1 MTEIK
6 PDTPHPDFSAQ
17 SENYELVKDFYK
29 GVGAVRGKG
38 EGHLPKT
45 AGMIN
50 EEDQD
55 KAGRRY
61 KAFVMRA
68 TFPGIFKHTVSS
80 VVGITT
86 QKEPSEYKVPSSWD
100 ALEGCATR
108 DGHGLRGLQSLCVRQ
123 LSKMGRVGLMTDLR
137 SDEDQAPVIVPFY
150 SDQIINWRTS
160 VVNGKR
166 QLTLLVIKK
175 QEAVQG
181 DNYWSDNVRDV
192 VEVYD
197 LARSGLVL
205 RRFVKDGEKKEW
217 VEQADV
223 KQPRMRR
230 QATGAEAVSDKSGD
244 GFRLPEIPFTPIT
257 PQGLQ
262 IDPVDPPF
270 LDLVHKLKDIYIGSA
285 NYREALSMYEPTP
298 VVTGLTQ
305 EWIEGGF
312 APKYMGVGRVWTL
325 PVNSSAEML
334 EYRGDNIKDI
344 RQALIDDAG
353 EADRLATQPFERVT
367 SQAESGESKKEKAKS
382 KTNVIREIHLNTA
395 AGIQEAL
402 RKGARWLGENPDNVV
417 FKVADNL
424 DNQEMD
430 PSELKEL
437 INANL
442 SGLIPDF
449 DAYTLLKAG
458 GKTTMTYEEWKAA
471 REGGET
477 GALIGANA

>member
-6 PDTPHPDFSAQ
+6 PDTPHPEFSAQ

-29 GVGAVRGKG
+29 GVGAVRAKG
-38 EGHLPKT
+38 ETHLPKT

-50 EEDQD
+50 EDDQR
-55 KAGRRY
+55 KADRRY

-68 TFPGIFKHTVSS
+68 TYPGVFRHTVSS

-86 QKEPSEYKVPSSWD
+86 QKEPSQYEVPASWD
-100 ALEGCATR
+100 SVEQCATR
-108 DGHGLRGLQSLCVRQ
+108 DGIGLRGLQALCVRQ
-123 LSKMGRVGLMTDLR
+123 VSKMGRIGLMTDLR
-137 SDEDQAPVIVPFY
+137 SDQDQVPVIVPFY
-150 SDQIINWRTS
+150 SDQIINWRTA
-160 VVNGKR
+160 VVDGKR
-166 QLTLLVIKK
+166 QLTMLVIKK

-181 DNYWSDNVRDV
+181 DDYWSDKMHDV
-192 VEVYD
+192 VEVYE
-197 LARSGLVL
+197 LTRAGLLL
-205 RRFVKDGEKKEW
+205 RRFVKSDDKKEW
-217 VEQADV
+217 EEQPGV
-223 KQPRMRR
+223 KQPRMRK
-230 QATGAEAVSDKSGD
+230 QATGAEVIKDDSGG

-257 PQGLQ
+257 TQGLQ
-262 IDPVDPPF
+262 IDPADPPF

-305 EWIEGGF
+305 EWIQGGF

-325 PVNSSAEML
+325 PVNSKAEML
-334 EYRGDNIKDI
+334 EYQGRNITDI

-395 AGIQEAL
+395 NGIQEAL
-402 RKGARWLGENPDNVV
+402 RKGARWLGEDPEKVI
-417 FKVADNL
+417 FAVADDL
-424 DNQEMD
+424 DNQDMRPD
-430 PSELKEL
+430 ELKEL
-437 INANL
+437 VSANL

-449 DAYTLLKAG
+449 DAYTQLKAG
-458 GKTTMTYEEWKAA
+458 GKTTLTYDQWKAA

-477 GALIGANA
+477 GALAGGSV